1 MLKIIQNLILR
12 NSPCRALQKIESE
25 NFTLSGDC
33 LEIGNFN
40 LNKKSFFND
49 FSYKQANFFFC
60 DLKKIE
66 QKNYFSINLEKKNF
80 IKKKFDN
87 IIIFNVLEHVFDID
101 NAFSELNKLLKPN
114 GKLFISTPFLY
125 RYHKAP
131 KDYFRFTFDFYE
143 KITKKKKFKI
153 IYKKSLSTG
162 PFFCS
167 YSIIH
172 NILSFLFPINILYA
186 IGMIFVDKVLSFFSK
201 KLVDIYPICNFIILK
216 KKT

>member
-1 MLKIIQNLILR
+1 MLKIIKNLFLR

-25 NFTLSGDC
+25 NFILSGDC
-33 LEIGNFN
+33 LEVGNFD
-40 LNKKSFFND
+40 LDKKSFFND
-49 FSYKQANFFFC
+49 FSLKSTNIFFC
-60 DLKKIE
+60 DLKKIKK
-66 QKNYFSINLEKKNF
+66 KNYFFLNLEKKN
-80 IKKKFDN
+80 IINKKFEN
-87 IIIFNVLEHVFDID
+87 IIIFNVLEHVFDVD
-101 NAFSELNKLLKPN
+101 NAFSELYKLLKPN

-131 KDYFRFTFDFYE
+131 KDYYRFTSDFYE

-186 IGMIFVDKVLSFFSK
+186 IIMILIDKVLSFFSK

>member
-143 KITKKKKFKI
+143 KITKKKNLKLYI
-153 IYKKSLSTG
+153 KK
-162 PFFCS
+162 
-167 YSIIH
+167 
-172 NILSFLFPINILYA
+172 
-186 IGMIFVDKVLSFFSK
+186 V
-201 KLVDIYPICNFIILK
+201 
-216 KKT
+216 

>member
-1 MLKIIQNLILR
+1 MIDIIKYLLLR
-12 NSPCRALQKIESE
+12 NSPCRTLQKIESK
-25 NFTLSGDC
+25 NFVLSGDC
-33 LEIGNFN
+33 LEVGNFN
-40 LNKKSFFND
+40 FNEKSFFHN
-49 FSYKQANFFFC
+49 FSLKQANIFFC
-60 DLKKIE
+60 DLKKLK
-66 QKNYFSINLEKKNF
+66 QNNYFSLNLEKKNI

-87 IIIFNVLEHVFDID
+87 IIIFNVLEHVFDVD

-114 GKLFISTPFLY
+114 GKLYISTPFLY

-143 KITKKKKFKI
+143 KIIKKKKFKI

-172 NILSFLFPINILYA
+172 NILSFLFPVNILYA
-186 IGMIFVDKVLSFFSK
+186 ICMIFLDKIVNIFSE
-201 KLVDIYPICNFIILK
+201 KLVNIYPICNFIIMK
-216 KKT
+216 KKI